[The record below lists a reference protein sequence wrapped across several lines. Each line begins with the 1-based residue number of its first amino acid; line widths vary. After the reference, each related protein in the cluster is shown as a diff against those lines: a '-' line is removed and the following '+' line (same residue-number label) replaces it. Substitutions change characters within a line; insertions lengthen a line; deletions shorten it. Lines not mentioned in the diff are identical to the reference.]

1 MKHVQGNSQKNKV
14 EQSHEKDIYGPA
26 QKVSLIFTEAEIVNK
41 ADMEELLGT
50 DYPFSVVKKI
60 SH

>member
-1 MKHVQGNSQKNKV
+1 M

-41 ADMEELLGT
+41 ADMEELWGT